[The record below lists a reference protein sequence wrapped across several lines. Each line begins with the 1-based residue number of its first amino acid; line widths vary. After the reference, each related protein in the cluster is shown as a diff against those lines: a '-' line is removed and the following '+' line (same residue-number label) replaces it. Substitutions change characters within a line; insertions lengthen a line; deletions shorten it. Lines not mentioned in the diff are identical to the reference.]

1 MVRFISVPKNLV
13 ISTTGIRDAR
23 IAVVCVKIII
33 KKKLSIPFNLEIEG
47 EDEKLSEKEV
57 CEKLINIIGIYKEY
71 ISSSTNINEILSIS
85 ADIKKEYDLFLQ
97 KYSKQI
103 DTILTGKNRKLRE
116 LKNRIGT
123 SVNSL
128 VKFAEKKA
136 EMIKNGGN

>member
-1 MVRFISVPKNLV
+1 MKKALFTLTLMLLTLCATAQEYKGFADRTGVPTNLG
-13 ISTTGIRDAR
+13 THT
-23 IAVVCVKIII
+23 
-33 KKKLSIPFNLEIEG
+33 EG

>member
-1 MVRFISVPKNLV
+1 MKKALFTLTLMLLTLCATAQEYKGFADMTGVPTNWG
-13 ISTTGIRDAR
+13 THT
-23 IAVVCVKIII
+23 
-33 KKKLSIPFNLEIEG
+33 EG